1 MVVLWWYMHLD
12 WFARKTKQV
21 EVEVS
26 GGSQR
31 KHGKQCTGRNARDDD
46 DDAATR
52 EPSCQEASLEGP
64 RRAERGD
71 RRAGHRV
78 PGAEVGRWDEWWWE
92 GEGEGERSD
101 FSTGRRI
108 TSDLLLYILPYVSV
122 SVLPVCL

>member
-26 GGSQR
+26 EGSQR
-31 KHGKQCTGRNARDDD
+31 KHGKQCTGSNARDDD

-92 GEGEGERSD
+92 REMSD
-101 FSTGRRI
+101 
-108 TSDLLLYILPYVSV
+108 
-122 SVLPVCL
+122 